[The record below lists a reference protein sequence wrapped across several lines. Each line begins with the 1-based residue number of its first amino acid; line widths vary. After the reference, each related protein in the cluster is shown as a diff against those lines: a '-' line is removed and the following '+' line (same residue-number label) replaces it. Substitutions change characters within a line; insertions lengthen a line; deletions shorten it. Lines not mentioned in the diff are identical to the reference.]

1 MNSPQKSILAIIPAR
16 AGSKGIP
23 GKNLMQVGDPL
34 CCPFGKFP
42 EFKITGLKDK
52 DTVTKDFVLKFEP
65 QAGSPSIKH
74 FELFYDDI
82 FLSRVTSNQIK
93 IAIDDVTAGYHE
105 IRIVGVSDAPI
116 SRKRS
121 KKIGFTAGKG
131 DVSLNL
137 NIENPDCILG
147 QSLRAKVVSSVGG
160 QVLIQQNLRTIT
172 RVQSGEYFEIP
183 TSELGVG
190 STTLQAVILQ
200 PQNQTV
206 MSKPVPVSLVA
217 PNRFQN
223 LSTKFSAAKW
233 ISN

>member
-1 MNSPQKSILAIIPAR
+1 MR
-16 AGSKGIP
+16 
-23 GKNLMQVGDPL
+23 
-34 CCPFGKFP
+34 F
-42 EFKITGLKDK
+42 
-52 DTVTKDFVLKFEP
+52 
-65 QAGSPSIKH
+65 
-74 FELFYDDI
+74 
-82 FLSRVTSNQIK
+82 
-93 IAIDDVTAGYHE
+93 
-105 IRIVGVSDAPI
+105 
-116 SRKRS
+116 
-121 KKIGFTAGKG
+121 GKG

-137 NIENPDCILG
+137 NIENPECILG